1 MTKYLRADLEII
13 FDAVKEIE
21 RHSGMIADRI
31 RTDYF
36 SDDDYNF
43 ETDLK
48 IIETEFEKIKKYL
61 SAEKNKKIS
70 AEEANQNFIEFM
82 NYISSKKQN

>member
-13 FDAVKEIE
+13 FDVVKEIE

-36 SDDDYNF
+36 SDDDYHF

-48 IIETEFEKIKKYL
+48 IIEMEFEKIKKYL
-61 SAEKNKKIS
+61 PADKSKNIS
-70 AEEANQNFIEFM
+70 VDEANENFIEFM
-82 NYISSKKQN
+82 SYIFSKN